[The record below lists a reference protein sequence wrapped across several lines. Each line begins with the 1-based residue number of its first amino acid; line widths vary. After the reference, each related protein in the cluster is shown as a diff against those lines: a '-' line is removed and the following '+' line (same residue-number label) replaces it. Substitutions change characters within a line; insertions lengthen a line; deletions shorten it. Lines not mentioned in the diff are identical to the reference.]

1 MFSHDA
7 FCCFSLKAM
16 GRFGRVVVFLLTGMV
31 TAIPVGA
38 GSEPAQRA
46 ARPASTIAASV
57 ADGAP
62 WKVTMDSG
70 KQLVMTLFPD
80 GTGHSEGSF
89 LGSAPTWRPTS
100 DGLCV
105 RFSNYSTGD
114 MRAYGCP
121 SRRLRRPEKEGR
133 VFYSLRR

>member
-16 GRFGRVVVFLLTGMV
+16 GRFGRVVVFLLTGIV

-38 GSEPAQRA
+38 DSEPAQRA
-46 ARPASTIAASV
+46 TRPASTVAASV

-70 KQLVMTLFPD
+70 KKIVMTLFPD

-89 LGSAPTWRPTS
+89 LGSAPTWRPTP
-100 DGLCV
+100 DGMCV
-105 RFSNYSTGD
+105 RFSIILPETCV
-114 MRAYGCP
+114 A
-121 SRRLRRPEKEGR
+121 LVVRPGGYDALKEGR